1 MIESVNASGNIKPV
15 SIPVV
20 QPSFSS
26 ETLSDQDKKGAE
38 ISSSAKTNGT
48 GTNEP
53 SLKETEKSEQNVEQV
68 TEIVDAVQESLEM
81 LKERTTHL
89 RFSVH
94 EQTDQVMV
102 KVTNP
107 DSGEVIREIPSQEFL
122 DLAAKFEKM
131 VGLMFDVKI

>member
-1 MIESVNASGNIKPV
+1 MIESVSTAAKIPPV
-15 SIPVV
+15 SSPLIQQPVSGG
-20 QPSFSS
+20 QLPDPEEKKEATAAAENSQSS
-26 ETLSDQDKKGAE
+26 M
-38 ISSSAKTNGT
+38 GT
-48 GTNEP
+48 TD
-53 SLKETEKSEQNVEQV
+53 KSEPNLEDVS
-68 TEIVDAVQESLEM
+68 EIVDAVQESLDTIMEQ
-81 LKERTTHL
+81 TTHL

>member
-1 MIESVNASGNIKPV
+1 MIESVSALGKIQPLST
-15 SIPVV
+15 PVV
-20 QPSFSS
+20 QQPLPSEGLPDPEKKQSLDTPSS
-26 ETLSDQDKKGAE
+26 TKSSMVETD
-38 ISSSAKTNGT
+38 
-48 GTNEP
+48 
-53 SLKETEKSEQNVEQV
+53 KSEQSVEQV
-68 TEIVDAVQESLEM
+68 SEIVDAVQESMEM
-81 LKERTTHL
+81 IKEQTTHL

-131 VGLMFDVKI
+131 VGLIFDMKI

>member
-1 MIESVNASGNIKPV
+1 MIESVSTVGNI
-15 SIPVV
+15 
-20 QPSFSS
+20 QPFSS
-26 ETLSDQDKKGAE
+26 PVIQKPSPPEALPDQERKGADVRHD
-38 ISSSAKTNGT
+38 TD
-48 GTNEP
+48 P
-53 SLKETEKSEQNVEQV
+53 SLLESPKPEQNVERIS
-68 TEIVDAVQESLEM
+68 EIVGAVQESLDM
-81 LKERTTHL
+81 IKEQTTHL

-131 VGLMFDVKI
+131 VGLMFDMKI

>member
-1 MIESVNASGNIKPV
+1 MIESASSAAKIPPV
-15 SIPVV
+15 SNPLIQ
-20 QPSFSS
+20 QPLSGGVLPDPEEKKEATAATDSAQSS
-26 ETLSDQDKKGAE
+26 MGITDK
-38 ISSSAKTNGT
+38 SA
-48 GTNEP
+48 P
-53 SLKETEKSEQNVEQV
+53 NVEDV
-68 TEIVDAVQESLEM
+68 SEIVDAVQESLDTI
-81 LKERTTHL
+81 KEQTTHL

-131 VGLMFDVKI
+131 VGLMFDMKI

>member
-1 MIESVNASGNIKPV
+1 MMIESVSTAAKIPPVSSPLIHQSASGGGLPDPEEKNQATV
-15 SIPVV
+15 
-20 QPSFSS
+20 
-26 ETLSDQDKKGAE
+26 A
-38 ISSSAKTNGT
+38 A
-48 GTNEP
+48 
-53 SLKETEKSEQNVEQV
+53 EKSQSSMETTDKFEPNLEDVS
-68 TEIVDAVQESLEM
+68 EIVDAVQESLDM
-81 LKERTTHL
+81 IKEQTTHL

>member
-1 MIESVNASGNIKPV
+1 MMIESVSSAAKISPV
-15 SIPVV
+15 SSPLIQ
-20 QPSFSS
+20 QP
-26 ETLSDQDKKGAE
+26 LSGGVLPDPEEKKEATAAMDSGQ
-38 ISSSAKTNGT
+38 SARGNTD
-48 GTNEP
+48 
-53 SLKETEKSEQNVEQV
+53 KSEPNVEDV
-68 TEIVDAVQESLEM
+68 SEIVDAVQESLDTI
-81 LKERTTHL
+81 KEQTTHL

-131 VGLMFDVKI
+131 VGLMFDMKI

>member
-1 MIESVNASGNIKPV
+1 MIESVSTTAKIPPV
-15 SIPVV
+15 SSPLIQ
-20 QPSFSS
+20 QPLPEGELPDSEEKKEATAATDKGQSS
-26 ETLSDQDKKGAE
+26 MGNTDKSK
-38 ISSSAKTNGT
+38 
-48 GTNEP
+48 P
-53 SLKETEKSEQNVEQV
+53 NVKDV
-68 TEIVDAVQESLEM
+68 SEIVDAVQESLDTI
-81 LKERTTHL
+81 KEQTTHL

-131 VGLMFDVKI
+131 VGLMFDMKI

>member
-1 MIESVNASGNIKPV
+1 MMIESVSTSAKIPPV
-15 SIPVV
+15 SNLLIQ
-20 QPSFSS
+20 QPISG
-26 ETLSDQDKKGAE
+26 EDLSDQENMKDVAASTDNNRASRVEADKNDGNVDRVAE
-38 ISSSAKTNGT
+38 I
-48 GTNEP
+48 
-53 SLKETEKSEQNVEQV
+53 VE
-68 TEIVDAVQESLEM
+68 AVQDSLEM
-81 LKERTTHL
+81 IKEQTTHL

-131 VGLMFDVKI
+131 VGLMFDMKI